1 MSRGYGWWNL
11 ESDSTW
17 SEELQDANERE
28 ESKELDFFC
37 RGDVEQEADEPSAV
51 QIEEI
56 AVERERTMSKGA
68 AVCLTL
74 SIGSL
79 AVALGM
85 MIYFCSNLLF

>member
-1 MSRGYGWWNL
+1 MSRGYGWWNW
-11 ESDSTW
+11 ESESSW

-28 ESKELDFFC
+28 ESKELEFFC
-37 RGDVEQEADEPSAV
+37 REDADCESPEPCAV

-56 AVERERTMSKGA
+56 VAEREKMMSKSA

-79 AVALGM
+79 VAALGM
-85 MIYFCSNLLF
+85 MIYFLL

>member
-11 ESDSTW
+11 ESDSAW

-28 ESKELDFFC
+28 ESKELELFC
-37 RGDVEQEADEPSAV
+37 RGDAECESQEPSAE
-51 QIEEI
+51 QTEEMV
-56 AVERERTMSKGA
+56 VERERTMSKGA

-79 AVALGM
+79 IAAVGI
-85 MIYFCSNLLF
+85 MIYFLF

>member
-1 MSRGYGWWNL
+1 MSRSYGWWNL
-11 ESDSTW
+11 ESESVW
-17 SEELQDANERE
+17 GEELQDANERE
-28 ESKELDFFC
+28 ESKELEFFC
-37 RGDVEQEADEPSAV
+37 RGDAECESQEPSAV

-79 AVALGM
+79 AAALGM